1 MQTLKT
7 VSLFVRN
14 RLPTCSDDLS
24 HWSDIFC
31 WRQLHYKH
39 LVKAYENSPNT
50 EQVLYTFNNTVLS
63 SRYIW
68 RTNQHR
74 ATIILVENM
83 VTYNVR
89 TFIK

>member
-68 RTNQHR
+68 RTNQ
-74 ATIILVENM
+74 A
-83 VTYNVR
+83 
-89 TFIK
+89 